1 MRINHSTSPLFCRLK
16 RGDSVPKR
24 NPNGYGCVTKLK
36 GDRSRPW
43 VVRVTIYDQD
53 GHGRQVPLDYA
64 ETEEQANIILAE
76 YNNNPWDIG
85 REKVTLAILYK
96 QWETVKLPKLG
107 ISTQGSLK
115 SAYKHCSKLY
125 GMKYRK
131 IRSFQMQDCI
141 DNCGCGYST
150 QWAIKNLFG
159 HLDRFAFELDV
170 IEKMYSQLT
179 TAPTIPETSKKPFT
193 DKEIE
198 ALWKLQKEPW
208 VDSVLIF
215 LYTGFR
221 LNELLM
227 MKTEAVNLIEETFQ
241 GGEKTT
247 SGKNRI
253 VPIHPRILHFAKARV
268 EEGNEYFFSK
278 NGKKLTQSDY
288 YSLWNGVM
296 QMIETKHTPHEC
308 RHTFRSHLDSA
319 NGNQKC
325 IDMLMGH
332 KSKDVGQRVYTHK
345 TIKELKE
352 TILLLK

>member
-253 VPIHPRILHFAKARV
+253 IPIHPRILNFAKARV

-296 QMIETKHTPHEC
+296 QMIEAKHTPHEC
-308 RHTFRSHLDSA
+308 RHTFRSRLDSA

-345 TIKELKE
+345 TIQELKE